1 MKYLESFSEGKMN
14 FFFIFLRYSM
24 ICLSLKSLEEKN
36 LENLSNFFY
45 FNRKKFVIFLFPM
58 TCSCLIYNSHINALN
73 FNAVLQNE
81 RSPSGI
87 PEGLLSI
94 YASCILTMLPAAF
107 HRRLLSYLSAFLL
120 FFSASTQT
128 KSPTPVVANNARY

>member
-1 MKYLESFSEGKMN
+1 MKYLESFPEGKMN
-14 FFFIFLRYSM
+14 FSFIFLRYGM
-24 ICLSLKSLEEKN
+24 ICLSLKSLGDN
-36 LENLSNFFY
+36 TWRISLTFFY

-87 PEGLLSI
+87 PEGLLLI

-107 HRRLLSYLSAFLL
+107 HRRLLSYLSAFFL